1 MTLRKVEVFTAG
13 CSLCDDAVQLVQKLT
28 CPSCTVEVLD
38 MRDEGAQQKAKQY
51 GVTRVPSVA
60 VNGTLALCCQSGPVN
75 IDSLRALGVGSAA

>member
-38 MRDEGAQQKAKQY
+38 MCTATDFLDSR
-51 GVTRVPSVA
+51 VSVFTR
-60 VNGTLALCCQSGPVN
+60 PV
-75 IDSLRALGVGSAA
+75 